1 MSLKLHTPTDSWR
14 DDPDFVR
21 VAQEVEKRL
30 VRAIDAFL
38 RVEVNLFKGRSRER
52 ILTATL
58 AQGYLRGTFAPWDA
72 DPEYG
77 RFGTGTKRSH
87 IPSRKPNPK
96 GHPVTPDI
104 IIHRRLHPP
113 DNLLA
118 IEAKPDDADSS
129 KDREKLASYFRKP
142 LSYQYVAL
150 LVFGTEGK
158 AWCSYELFRQG
169 ENPKKPKQPIV
180 RS

>member
-1 MSLKLHTPTDSWR
+1 VRNEGATDSWK

-21 VAQEVEKRL
+21 VAREVEKRL

-38 RVEVNLFKGRSRER
+38 KIEADLFKARSRER

-58 AQGYLRGTFAPWDA
+58 AKGYMRGAFAPWDA

-77 RFGTGTKRSH
+77 RLGTRTKRSH

-104 IIHRRLHPP
+104 IVHRRLHPK

-118 IEAKPDDADSS
+118 IEAKPEDGDSS
-129 KDREKLASYFRKP
+129 KDREKLASYLKGR
-142 LSYQYVAL
+142 LSYCYVAL
-150 LVFGTEGK
+150 LVFSTGGK
-158 AWCSYELFRQG
+158 PWCSYELFQSG
-169 ENPKKPKQPIV
+169 ENPEEAKRPIIC
-180 RS
+180 R